1 MGSSPTPIPI
11 ILVTRRKATWGR
23 YDLTSRSSNP
33 HIFSMQHPTSGMEN
47 WTQVISVQTSIE
59 KHYWKQHSNISKG
72 LWFPTPIFFFPWKKA
87 GPTSRNFTLKG
98 FISSASWPWLRACE
112 RLGNGV
118 LMGVDL
124 QKILENHG
132 EKTAK
137 MREKL
142 FKNWDAGQQQ
152 NRHFD
157 FYHHHQKKK
166 RFHTTLA
173 TLTIKPGNGTSD
185 RRTIDYRR
193 VPPGAAGMPSSLTHH
208 KSSEV
213 KV

>member
-1 MGSSPTPIPI
+1 
-11 ILVTRRKATWGR
+11 
-23 YDLTSRSSNP
+23 
-33 HIFSMQHPTSGMEN
+33 MQHPTSGMEN

-72 LWFPTPIFFFPWKKA
+72 LWFPTPIIFFSWKKA

-157 FYHHHQKKK
+157 FYHHHQKKMVSY
-166 RFHTTLA
+166 HSGNSDNQTWQWNLWQAYNWLSEGA
-173 TLTIKPGNGTSD
+173 TWCGWNAQLLDTSQVFRSEGLT
-185 RRTIDYRR
+185 
-193 VPPGAAGMPSSLTHH
+193 V
-208 KSSEV
+208 
-213 KV
+213 

>member
-1 MGSSPTPIPI
+1 
-11 ILVTRRKATWGR
+11 
-23 YDLTSRSSNP
+23 
-33 HIFSMQHPTSGMEN
+33 MQHPTSGMEN

-166 RFHTTLA
+166 GFIPLWQLWQSNLAMEPLTGVQLIIGGCHLVRLECPAPWHITSLPKWRSNGLAPWRWRVGFHPLPA
-173 TLTIKPGNGTSD
+173 SS
-185 RRTIDYRR
+185 RR
-193 VPPGAAGMPSSLTHH
+193 VALAPAT
-208 KSSEV
+208 EN
-213 KV
+213 